1 MTFVINSDIII
12 DYTLKND
19 MKTFKQFETN
29 QKILIIV
36 DALNLAF
43 RYKHSGARNFAEDYV
58 RTVESL
64 AKSYRAQQVI
74 IAADQ
79 GSSSYRKAIYPNY
92 KQNRKDKFD
101 QQSEAE
107 KLEFEL
113 FFEDFTATLELLA
126 ESYPVL
132 RFQGVEADDIAAYIV
147 SKKRRLKVDE
157 IWLMSSDK
165 DWDLLIKPGVGRF
178 SYVTRKETTWESWSD
193 QYSFEPEQ
201 YIHVKC
207 LMGDSGD
214 NVPGVPGIGPKRAQQ
229 LVEEYGTT
237 WDIINSIPIS
247 GKYKYIEALNQSK
260 EQLELNYQLMDLVT
274 YCQDAI
280 GTENCKQIDEILT
293 KCLINH

>member
-1 MTFVINSDIII
+1 
-12 DYTLKND
+12 
-19 MKTFKQFETN
+19 MKPFTEFETTE
-29 QKILIIV
+29 KTLMVV

-43 RYKHSGARNFAEDYV
+43 RYKHSGARDFAEDYL

-64 AKSYRAQQVI
+64 KKSYKAKWVI

-79 GSSSYRKAIYPNY
+79 GSSSYRKSIYPLY
-92 KQNRKDKFD
+92 KQNRKDKYE

-107 KLEFEL
+107 RIEFEL
-113 FFEDFTATLELLA
+113 FFEDFTKTLELLS
-126 ESYPVL
+126 EHYPVL

-147 SKKRRLKVDE
+147 SKKRRLGVDE

-178 SYVTRKETTWESWSD
+178 SYVTRKEVTWDNWND
-193 QYSFEPEQ
+193 HYAFEPEQ
-201 YIHVKC
+201 YISVKC

-214 NVPGVPGIGPKRAQQ
+214 NVPGIAGVGPKRAQQ

-237 WDIINSIPIS
+237 WDIINSIPIH
-247 GKYKYIEALNQSK
+247 GRYKYIAEINENR

-280 GTENCKQIDEILT
+280 GVENCKQIDETLELT
-293 KCLINH
+293 IQ